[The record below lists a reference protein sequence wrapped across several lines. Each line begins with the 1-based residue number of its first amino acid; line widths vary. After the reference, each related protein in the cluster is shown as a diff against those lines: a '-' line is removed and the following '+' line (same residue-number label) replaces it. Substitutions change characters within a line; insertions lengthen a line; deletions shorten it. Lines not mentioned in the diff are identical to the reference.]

1 MIAIA
6 ASPLLALSAADELQQ
21 IQAKAAGEV
30 GLVLLSI
37 GLVLGG
43 VYGYRHIL
51 PKVLNWR
58 RRNKRTREH
67 MDQRELKLKEMVAD
81 MLVDGVLD
89 RQVEGQISTQE
100 ANKLFAWL
108 SDQLDIPGLVPS
120 KARAEIVKRGI
131 KARRAKKI
139 NETPVNIPGPKPGEA
154 VPYTP
159 PKKRLWSI
167 RSKSV

>member
-37 GLVLGG
+37 GLVFGG
-43 VYGYRHIL
+43 VYVYRHIL
-51 PKVLNWR
+51 PNVLNWR
-58 RRNKRTREH
+58 RRRKRTREH
-67 MDQRELKLKEMVAD
+67 MDNREIKIKEMIAD
-81 MLVDGVLD
+81 DLVDLVLN
-89 RQVEGQISTQE
+89 RQVKGELSDQEGR
-100 ANKLFAWL
+100 KVFAWL
-108 SDQLDIPGLVPS
+108 SDRLDIPGLVPS
-120 KARAEIVKRGI
+120 KARAEIVKQGI

-159 PKKRLWSI
+159 PRRKWSI